1 MAKEVKFKVD
11 RPKKSELRRMARI
24 IMNALIVPSEHQK
37 HLETLFQML
46 GVQNLRA
53 VRAGSEIVG
62 GLGITPMGHFFG
74 GRSVKCAGIT
84 LVGVSPEWR
93 GRGVASTL
101 MNETVKEIHSL
112 GYAISSLYASTQE
125 LYRKSGYERALV
137 RYVYKLGTRDIDVR
151 DRECEMVRV
160 RRGVM
165 KPFKDAYRKRALH
178 SNGNLDRHPSL
189 WKWRHYPKGHTSFR
203 YLVKRRGRVEGYVV
217 YILRQREM
225 SILITDVCAL
235 TDAAARRI
243 LTFFADHSTM
253 VRKMAWAGGP
263 NDELLEV
270 LGEQK
275 VEIPTDRAAGWQAM
289 MRVVSVPLALRARG
303 YPAGVEAEIHF
314 RVSDDLLRQNCG
326 DFVLKV
332 AGGRAT
338 VKRGGKGSVRLDI
351 RALARLYTGRY
362 SPWELALAGRLEAG
376 EKDMEK
382 LAPVFAGP
390 MPWLPDEF

>member
-1 MAKEVKFKVD
+1 MAVKLRFTVD
-11 RPKKSELRRMARI
+11 RPKKGEVKRMAQI
-24 IMNALIVPSEHQK
+24 ITNALIVPPEHQK
-37 HLETLFQML
+37 HLEALFQLL
-46 GVQNLRA
+46 GVENLRA

-84 LVGVSPEWR
+84 LVGVAPQWR
-93 GRGVASTL
+93 GRGAASTL
-101 MNETVKEIHSL
+101 MAETVMEIRSL

-137 RYVYKLGTRDIDVR
+137 RYVYRLETRDIDVC

-165 KPFKDAYRKRALH
+165 KPFKDAYLRRALH
-178 SNGNLDRHPSL
+178 ANGNLDRHPSL
-189 WKWRHYPKGHTSFR
+189 WEWRHNPRTGKAHR
-203 YLVKRRGRVEGYVV
+203 YLVKRKGKVEGYVV
-217 YILRQREM
+217 YLQREKEM
-225 SILITDVCAL
+225 SIWITDICAL
-235 TDAAARRI
+235 SSAAARRI

-253 VRKMAWAGGP
+253 VKKIAWAGGP
-263 NDELLEV
+263 NDGLLEA

-275 VEIPTDRAAGWQAM
+275 IEIPSNRAAGWQAM
-289 MRVVSVPLALRARG
+289 MRVVSVPHALRARG
-303 YPAGVEAEIHF
+303 YPPGLEAEVHF
-314 RVSDDLLRQNCG
+314 RVTDDLLRRNDG

-332 AGGRAT
+332 SGGRGT
-338 VKRGGKGSVRLDI
+338 VRKGGKGRVRLDV
-351 RALARLYTGRY
+351 RALAQLYAGRY
-362 SPWELALAGRLEAG
+362 SPRELALGGKLDAS
-376 EKDMEK
+376 EKDMES